1 MLKSLREEVA
11 ELEHGVAKLE
21 QELAR
26 EESLYA
32 EYPEAGR
39 TATDVVELTTE
50 NPLYHHHREISPFGT
65 STQEEVAVGTDR
77 GGDEDRTRVEEEQVH
92 LCFS

>member
-21 QELAR
+21 EELAR
-26 EESLYA
+26 EDSLHA

-39 TATDVVELTTE
+39 TATDVVELTKE
-50 NPLYHHHREISPFGT
+50 NPLYHHHREISPFGI
-65 STQEEVAVGTDR
+65 SSKEEVAVGTDR
-77 GGDEDRTRVEEEQVH
+77 GGDEESTRVEEQVH
-92 LCFS
+92 LSLS

>member
-39 TATDVVELTTE
+39 TVTDIVELTKE
-50 NPLYHHHREISPFGT
+50 NPVYHHHREISPFGI
-65 STQEEVAVGTDR
+65 SSQEEVAVVTDP
-77 GGDEDRTRVEEEQVH
+77 GGDEDSTRVEEEQVH
-92 LCFS
+92 LSLS